1 MLNGQINTFKK
12 IGRIAVVSIAALALS
27 STVAAG
33 TVLKGKSVKKSPY
46 YTGQASSKALEEFD
60 LHSWMD
66 YRKGDDE
73 PKHILDNGFLVDD
86 KAVVQPLYEIAH
98 KLLDQWPGDKP
109 PLSIFVKVGQ
119 SASVYGGETLIGNEI
134 LIARGTL
141 VNATSDDELAGV
153 LAHEISHVLL
163 GHNKRNKNILAAEKV
178 FDYYGSAKTFKEML
192 DGTSVKKDGSGEYE
206 LEIHDDFVDGLLQA
220 SAQRRRASVVYQ
232 AYHSSFFSRGAE
244 IDADLLAA
252 DLMAEAGY
260 SLMGLQH
267 SLERLSSSYEVEKLI
282 NQTLTVS
289 AKSLVNESKKQ
300 FLDQMASYDQN
311 GEFGNVD
318 AAFDSMSDSLVST
331 FKAQA
336 KSAVIG
342 IFKNAHPVPN
352 KRLAKLANY
361 MQDNYRGKVSRRK
374 AKVDLIRVYRRG
386 EVSSLLEHYAQA
398 EQAAELLG
406 EDDLGAAAALAS
418 NGISGRASN
427 APYTR
432 YAAYL
437 VRSHQQDPRRASINA
452 TRIGSYLHVPS
463 SKLAEMTRDMARQ
476 GYATQANKAIK
487 AKEQYMGIIPDF
499 YPTKIEIALKKK
511 DEEQATTLARDCLA
525 TKKIKAELKDACL
538 GYDLL
543 AAQSGKT
550 SSGLFGVLQSTVDS
564 VNDLSKGI
572 KGDN

>member
-1 MLNGQINTFKK
+1 MLNNQK
-12 IGRIAVVSIAALALS
+12 ITLKNLRGKAAALVSILALS
-27 STVAAG
+27 STALAS
-33 TVLKGKSVKKSPY
+33 TMLESKSVKKSPY
-46 YTGQASSKALEEFD
+46 YTGQVSSQALEKFD

-66 YRKGDDE
+66 HRKGDDE
-73 PKHILDNGFLVDD
+73 PKHILDHGFLVDD

-98 KLLDQWPGDKP
+98 KLLAQWPGTKP

-119 SASVYGGETLIGNEI
+119 SASVYGGETLIANEI

-178 FDYYGSAKTFKEML
+178 FDYYESANTVKEMVE
-192 DGTSVKKDGSGEYE
+192 GTRVKKDGSGEYG
-206 LEIHDDFVDGLLQA
+206 LEFQDDLVKGLLQA

-252 DLMAEAGY
+252 DLMAGAGY
-260 SLMGLQH
+260 SLIGLQH

-289 AKSLVNESKKQ
+289 AQSLVDESKRQ
-300 FLDQMASYDQN
+300 FVDQMANYDQN
-311 GEFGNVD
+311 GEIGNLDGALDRV
-318 AAFDSMSDSLVST
+318 SDSLVST
-331 FKAQA
+331 FKTQA

-342 IFKNAHPVPN
+342 FFKNAHPVPD
-352 KRLAKLANY
+352 KRQAKLANY
-361 MQDNYRGKVSRRK
+361 MQDNYRGKISRRK
-374 AKVDLIRVYRRG
+374 TKVDLIKVYRRG
-386 EVSSLLEHYAQA
+386 EVNSLLEHYAHA

-406 EDDLGAAAALAS
+406 EEDLGAAATLAS
-418 NGISGRASN
+418 NGISGRTSN

-476 GYATQANKAIK
+476 GYTTQANKAIK
-487 AKEQYMGIIPDF
+487 SKEQYVGIIPDF
-499 YPTKIEIALKKK
+499 YPTKIEIALKGK
-511 DEEQATTLARDCLA
+511 DQEKATTLATNCLA
-525 TKKIKAELKDACL
+525 TKKIKPDLKAACQ

-543 AAQSGKT
+543 AADSVEAKG
-550 SSGLFGVLQSTVDS
+550 GLFGVLQSTVDN
-564 VNDLSKGI
+564 VNGLAKGA
-572 KGDN
+572 KSNN